1 MWVRFTILW
10 ADLVRH
16 SPGSDRSSLEWGGL
30 AGSGELDRL
39 PTIDHRREAID
50 RRCRLNVIFGNGL
63 RKLGVEKKIIPGGA
77 GTFYSGQE
85 KRDRCNVS
93 EAGSQRGRK
102 SFVATPEQRN
112 NVKILVGLTLC
123 LARRLTL
130 ASGSQTRNH
139 TAAAAKATN
148 AMRAATFYA
157 VARDTLL
164 SRGGPSRTRLA
175 AQSSDRIA

>member
-1 MWVRFTILW
+1 M
-10 ADLVRH
+10 
-16 SPGSDRSSLEWGGL
+16 SP
-30 AGSGELDRL
+30 
-39 PTIDHRREAID
+39 
-50 RRCRLNVIFGNGL
+50 
-63 RKLGVEKKIIPGGA
+63 
-77 GTFYSGQE
+77 
-85 KRDRCNVS
+85 

-123 LARRLTL
+123 LAWRLTL

-164 SRGGPSRTRLA
+164 VTASTVSVARARPST
-175 AQSSDRIA
+175 

>member
-93 EAGSQRGRK
+93 GSRVAAGAKILRCDPRATQQRQDPGGFDALPCTAAHARKWLPDTKPHRRRGQSDERDAGSHLLRG
-102 SFVATPEQRN
+102 S
-112 NVKILVGLTLC
+112 
-123 LARRLTL
+123 ARHPPGHCIDCFGR
-130 ASGSQTRNH
+130 
-139 TAAAAKATN
+139 
-148 AMRAATFYA
+148 
-157 VARDTLL
+157 
-164 SRGGPSRTRLA
+164 SRPSTTCF
-175 AQSSDRIA
+175 

>member
-63 RKLGVEKKIIPGGA
+63 RKLGVEEKIIPGGA

-123 LARRLTL
+123 LAWRLTPL
-130 ASGSQTRNH
+130 GQRRRIRAAVRPPRQPRRKVGQAPPSTGGARPRRTPGTAKSVTILVASG
-139 TAAAAKATN
+139 
-148 AMRAATFYA
+148 
-157 VARDTLL
+157 
-164 SRGGPSRTRLA
+164 
-175 AQSSDRIA
+175 